1 MHSDPTERV
10 GRRNRI
16 NKGRVLGLCAVW
28 KRSYCYWAWNPAVWV
43 DRGYSWAY
51 TWQKLECTVLQ
62 SLGTLSETDRKL
74 SGDYFR
80 EQKYGRK
87 PILVGRGKRLTP
99 KRRKWKRVISILD
112 LTLVDDEISA
122 RFVCH
127 AYLPL
132 GEDLCPLGT
141 MEIPWALVTSL
152 TAAIAANDQKFLL
165 PGGCRTPNVKWGL
178 VHGPFRRGQLFSL
191 NLLSFWLLDW
201 NSSWVDV
208 EAEFVTWRGWLPQSK
223 YAACGLLLREAQA
236 CSATSVSVQWTDER
250 PLAVAISPEWG
261 RHWHLKLLI
270 VVTLSTTSL
279 TASAEPPRLCCSWDS
294 LSWCYRSCGL
304 QPSMCE
310 YLQVLCQCNP
320 LSSLVYINL

>member
-1 MHSDPTERV
+1 MHCT
-10 GRRNRI
+10 
-16 NKGRVLGLCAVW
+16 AVRW
-28 KRSYCYWAWNPAVWV
+28 DFKW
-43 DRGYSWAY
+43 
-51 TWQKLECTVLQ
+51 
-62 SLGTLSETDRKL
+62 DRKL

-141 MEIPWALVTSL
+141 VEIPWALVTSL
-152 TAAIAANDQKFLL
+152 TAAIAAHDQKFLL
-165 PGGCRTPNVKWGL
+165 PGGCWTPYVKWGL
-178 VHGPFRRGQLFSL
+178 VHDPFRRGELFSL

-208 EAEFVTWRGWLPQSK
+208 EAEFCYLERLTSTEQVCSLWTASK
-223 YAACGLLLREAQA
+223 G
-236 CSATSVSVQWTDER
+236 S
-250 PLAVAISPEWG
+250 
-261 RHWHLKLLI
+261 
-270 VVTLSTTSL
+270 TSL
-279 TASAEPPRLCCSWDS
+279 LCNQRTCSVNRWKAS
-294 LSWCYRSCGL
+294 
-304 QPSMCE
+304 
-310 YLQVLCQCNP
+310 
-320 LSSLVYINL
+320 SSGDFTRMK